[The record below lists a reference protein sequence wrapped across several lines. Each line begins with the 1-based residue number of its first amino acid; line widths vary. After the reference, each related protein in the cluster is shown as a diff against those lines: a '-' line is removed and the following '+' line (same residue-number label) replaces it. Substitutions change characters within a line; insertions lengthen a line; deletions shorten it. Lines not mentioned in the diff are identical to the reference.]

1 VVGAFAKQ
9 NFSFITHFPQP
20 AALHF
25 FVIATFEC
33 RTKSSPRSSHKLGKP
48 LLEEVRRV
56 GTTADVNETET
67 EPNWLSPDGFV
78 SDVIDGNPL

>member
-1 VVGAFAKQ
+1 VVSAFAKQ

-33 RTKSSPRSSHKLGKP
+33 RTSLLHEVPTNSLSR

-67 EPNWLSPDGFV
+67 EPNWLTPDGFV